1 MILAAISE
9 YAALATGQHGTLRPP
24 ADLGEAARWLFIGVA
39 VFVALRLV
47 LGVLKLLTRR
57 PRTPIGK
64 RFRESALAPCFA
76 SQAEALTFLRS
87 AEIAP
92 RVTLDRDWV
101 ESLLLARRPSAP
113 RLRKAA

>member
-57 PRTPIGK
+57 
-64 RFRESALAPCFA
+64 
-76 SQAEALTFLRS
+76 
-87 AEIAP
+87 
-92 RVTLDRDWV
+92 
-101 ESLLLARRPSAP
+101 
-113 RLRKAA
+113 